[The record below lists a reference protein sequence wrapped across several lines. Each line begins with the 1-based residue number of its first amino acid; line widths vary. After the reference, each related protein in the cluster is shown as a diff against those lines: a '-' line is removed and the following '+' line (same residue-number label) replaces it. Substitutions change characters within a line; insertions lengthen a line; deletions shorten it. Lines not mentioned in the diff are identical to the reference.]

1 MYTLRSLQTCVYS
14 SAPSLHPL
22 WSVRAALGRTGGVEP
37 LISGVYT
44 RTPALCEQ
52 CEIFSFRAPM
62 SSHIL
67 PARNYLS
74 PAAFLG
80 GAKVGKWQTWGS
92 VDKESDVKN
101 PEVNTPPPS
110 LSIRKGLLPVELR
123 LMWASSICGCVMVWK
138 NNCAAPYKEAVCTFI
153 TLLMLLWQGAVLGW
167 EVNAS
172 YPLFIVPSEEEKCLT
187 DLMSKVTDVSAPA
200 LCFDSFYTLQWK

>member
-14 SAPSLHPL
+14 SALSPHLL
-22 WSVRAALGRTGGVEP
+22 WSVRAALGHTVGVEP
-37 LISGVYT
+37 LIISDVYT
-44 RTPALCEQ
+44 RTPALCER
-52 CEIFSFRAPM
+52 CEIFSFWASM
-62 SSHIL
+62 SSAHTTGSEL
-67 PARNYLS
+67 LLTCSVSGWCPS
-74 PAAFLG
+74 G
-80 GAKVGKWQTWGS
+80 EVTDWGS

-101 PEVNTPPPS
+101 PEVNHPPPPY

-153 TLLMLLWQGAVLGW
+153 TLLMLLWQGAALGW

-172 YPLFIVPSEEEKCLT
+172 YPLFIVPLEKKMLNRF
-187 DLMSKVTDVSAPA
+187 DV
-200 LCFDSFYTLQWK
+200 